1 MMVSCLTAYG
11 ARSLEP
17 GDRSQDTTI
26 VSSQQ
31 TSDRN
36 VMLDA
41 SASEKPR
48 DIPIGLPGEAAGTL
62 IMEDGMPV
70 ASTWS
75 PLYSYVHWAGKSCY
89 RGIGLMGIEETVL
102 RSGIFGFAVDSYTV
116 LGGDELHGALSA
128 KTNNDGLI
136 YVDANANG
144 RLAKGWHFT
153 AGLYTNL
160 DPTSTHPRHTTF
172 VNNMQI
178 YKAGLTRRWDKGEA
192 SLLYKLTVNHDG
204 LFGNDRAPFIYNGD
218 GSISRLNGFRL
229 GRDSYM
235 PEDIDFSYMDM
246 ETGKLVATNINDENR
261 RYIHDLTLAVTNRL
275 NQTWSLDTRL
285 HLSGTKNMKMMGF
298 SETGIDEITGGQN
311 AKGQRITTTDGR
323 DFSGLMQQRMAMA
336 QHFDFLDLQAQA
348 ELKRKTHT
356 HATSLALSYWFTYQ
370 YCMAH
375 SVMMAQSADAD
386 PQRLMVNGQRQ
397 WDYNATANYGRG
409 REHFLSFFAIDDWKV
424 TPRLNLY
431 YGLRTE
437 LFHSNY
443 RLAVNE
449 DDSQTNNDRQ
459 PGFYINNG
467 IVTLSSHRRTKMNFI
482 GLARANYL
490 LLPHLFLTG
499 EYIYSRLARRFDQYR
514 FDSMPSEKPYVKQ
527 LLRGGVSYSGSWLN
541 FSAMISYI
549 NSRNIGSTQYF
560 TKQVGGVSETQGQ
573 NTTYDIGTLGITA
586 DGTITFGGFS
596 MHALATFQRPQ
607 YRNFAVELTFSDGST
622 EVIDY
627 NHKYVTGMSKVLL
640 ELDPS
645 YQLGDWRIWF
655 SGRYYSRQYAS
666 LVNNVYFDG
675 HWETFAGID
684 WNVNKQL
691 QLQLS
696 VVNLMNQTGANG
708 SISAANTITDPS
720 LLKGYLT
727 AGTFIRPLTFGLS
740 ATYRF

>member
-1 MMVSCLTAYG
+1 MRKLTLIMMVVSSMAAYG
-11 ARSLEP
+11 Q
-17 GDRSQDTTI
+17 QDTTI

-31 TSDRN
+31 ASDRN

-41 SASEKPR
+41 GASEKPR
-48 DIPIGLPGEAAGTL
+48 DIPIGLPGESAGTL
-62 IMEDGMPV
+62 IMEDGIPV

-75 PLYSYVHWAGKSCY
+75 PIYPYIHWAGKSCY
-89 RGIGLMGIEETVL
+89 RNIGLMSIEETVL
-102 RSGIFGFAVDSYTV
+102 RSGIFGFAVDSYTT
-116 LGGDELHGALSA
+116 LGGEELHGALSA

-144 RLAKGWHFT
+144 RLGKGWYFT
-153 AGLYTNL
+153 AGIYTNL

-178 YKAGLTRRWDKGEA
+178 YKAGLTHRWATGEA

-218 GSISRLNGFRL
+218 GSISKLNGFRL

-235 PEDIDFSYMDM
+235 PEDIDFSYMDL
-246 ETGKLVATNINDENR
+246 ETGQLVATNLNDENR
-261 RYIHDLTLAVTNRL
+261 RYIHDLTLVVTNRL
-275 NQTWSLDTRL
+275 DETWTLDTRL
-285 HLSGTKNMKMMGF
+285 HLTGTKNMKMMGF
-298 SETGIDEITGGQN
+298 SETGIDEITGGMN

-323 DFSGLMQQRMAMA
+323 DYSGLMQQRMAMA

-348 ELKRKTHT
+348 ELKHKTRT
-356 HATSLALSYWFTYQ
+356 HDASLALSYWFTYQ
-370 YCMAH
+370 YCLAH
-375 SVMMAQSADAD
+375 SLMLAQSAEDD
-386 PQRLMVNGQRQ
+386 PQRLMVDGQRQ

-409 REHFLSFFAIDDWKV
+409 REHFVSFFGIDDWQV
-424 TPRLNLY
+424 SPRLNLY
-431 YGLRTE
+431 YGLRAE

-443 RLAVNE
+443 TLAVNE
-449 DDSQTNNDRQ
+449 DENQTNNSRQ

-467 IVTLSSHRRTKMNFI
+467 IVTLSSHHRTKMNFI
-482 GLARANYL
+482 GLGRANYL
-490 LLPHLFLTG
+490 LMPHLFLTG

-541 FSAMISYI
+541 LSAMISYI

-586 DGTITFGGFS
+586 DGTATFGGFS
-596 MHALATFQRPQ
+596 MHALATFQKPQ
-607 YRNFAVELTFSDGST
+607 YRNFAVTLTFSDGST

-627 NHKYVTGMSKVLL
+627 NQKFVTGMSQVLL

-645 YQLGDWRIWF
+645 YKLGDWRFWL
-655 SGRYYSRQYAS
+655 SARYYSKQYAS
-666 LVNNVYFDG
+666 LVNNVYFNG

-684 WNVNKQL
+684 WNVTKQL

-720 LLKGYLT
+720 LLEGYLT
-727 AGTFIRPLTFGLS
+727 AGTFIRPLTFGIS
-740 ATYRF
+740 ATYKF